1 MVGVTGLLAG
11 GKFAESSRLLVL
23 FIIAF
28 SKILTI
34 SNFMHQWIA
43 MSTTIED
50 RFVLILR
57 EQITSRERDAEERE
71 KTIREKLKAWWS
83 PPAFPGRGAWEAIE
97 KRTGISAQSW
107 RSAYTR
113 RQKPTTLMIEALSQ
127 LFPKYAFW
135 LVTGVTDGT
144 NGHVA
149 PMTALTFPERLYREP
164 MYANLYFKK
173 SIDLSKRLYE
183 LAEVDT
189 TNEKQRM
196 YAVERTMPLAHWIG
210 GPLVATAYKVA
221 ATDEYKELQE
231 LWREREAERK
241 TDIERIEGRERP
253 WVKRLDEVKKS
264 GAKLDPILGSDP
276 RTAHQDQWDLFYIP
290 KSHDDQTG

>member
-1 MVGVTGLLAG
+1 
-11 GKFAESSRLLVL
+11 
-23 FIIAF
+23 
-28 SKILTI
+28 
-34 SNFMHQWIA
+34 MHGCIA

-57 EQITSRERDAEERE
+57 EQITSRERDAEEQQ
-71 KTIREKLKAWWS
+71 KTIAEKLKAWWS

-97 KRTGISAQSW
+97 KRTGIAAQSW

-135 LVTGVTDGT
+135 LATGITDST

-149 PMTALTFPERLYREP
+149 PMTALTFPERLYREQ

-173 SIDLSKRLYE
+173 AIDLSNRLYE
-183 LAEVDT
+183 VAKIDS

-196 YAVERTMPLAHWIG
+196 YALERTMPLAHWVG
-210 GPLVATAYKVA
+210 GPLVTTAYSVA
-221 ATDEYKELQE
+221 GTEEYKELE
-231 LWREREAERK
+231 DLWREREAERK
-241 TDIERIEGRERP
+241 SDIERIEGRERP
-253 WVKRLDEVKKS
+253 WMKRLEEQKNT
-264 GAKLDPILGSDP
+264 GIRTEEFLGSDP

-290 KSHDDQTG
+290 KSDDDQPS